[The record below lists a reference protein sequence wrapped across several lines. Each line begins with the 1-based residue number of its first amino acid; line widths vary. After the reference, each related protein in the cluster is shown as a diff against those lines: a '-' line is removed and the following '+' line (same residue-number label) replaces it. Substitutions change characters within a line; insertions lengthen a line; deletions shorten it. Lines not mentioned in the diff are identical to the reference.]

1 MTTSIIN
8 TETLKT
14 LREMT
19 ALPLQDCRKALSE
32 TDNDLNQAIDLLKT
46 WGTLKAQHL
55 ATTTSVNGAVLASV
69 DHDLNTGAIV
79 EINCRSNAASTM
91 TAFKSFCEDFIDYL
105 IGFKGGDMSE
115 VKAIEDKKHAFIAIT
130 NEIITTPRNRVF
142 DYLGAEETRL
152 VAYNHPGSKLAVLL
166 SLEVKG
172 AKRDHAAII
181 QLGDD
186 IAMQIAAM
194 HPMATTSADLRTD
207 IVEKQRGI
215 FRAHLANEPKP
226 DNIKEKMLEGR
237 MNKFFGEVCLLQ
249 QVFVK
254 DSKKTITDLI
264 ASVEGETGAKIK
276 VLSFVRYELGGK
288 DGV

>member
-152 VAYNHPGSKLAVLL
+152 VAYNHPGANW
-166 SLEVKG
+166 
-172 AKRDHAAII
+172 
-181 QLGDD
+181 QFC
-186 IAMQIAAM
+186 
-194 HPMATTSADLRTD
+194 
-207 IVEKQRGI
+207 
-215 FRAHLANEPKP
+215 FRW
-226 DNIKEKMLEGR
+226 R
-237 MNKFFGEVCLLQ
+237 
-249 QVFVK
+249 
-254 DSKKTITDLI
+254 
-264 ASVEGETGAKIK
+264 
-276 VLSFVRYELGGK
+276 
-288 DGV
+288 